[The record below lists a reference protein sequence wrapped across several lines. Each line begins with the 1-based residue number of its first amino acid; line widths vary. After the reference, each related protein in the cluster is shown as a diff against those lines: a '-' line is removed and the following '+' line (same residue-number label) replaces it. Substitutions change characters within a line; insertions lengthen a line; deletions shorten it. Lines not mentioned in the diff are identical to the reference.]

1 MTTCDDVT
9 AAPCSCDSCTA
20 DLAVNPFLTLRVA
33 YGMLL
38 GEDDFRTMMGNPRGK
53 HMLHGA
59 WLHGSGVA
67 WGYGVSVAGERVLK
81 VAPGLAVDGFGREL
95 LLETT
100 WSTDIRDW
108 LVEQELTQ
116 EADGCSTRTLHACL
130 VVRFGCCPTAPVPTL
145 ADPCDVTRKHDD
157 FSRVAETAEIAL
169 LPQKCPCPPRP
180 YHRVRVLLGLDEV
193 GEKDPAGEE
202 ALEAVELVAHTRP
215 DDRAREL
222 LCQFHRLAALDG
234 VDLHPATEPGDAFPT
249 FFPMTEDHAA
259 VVLARVEIDIRE
271 DNGCTEITGVRP
283 DGSCRTA
290 LLPTATIQDLVC
302 GLAPGLIGPESDRD
316 AGGPRVIPESLQWTE
331 DGRVLTFAVTAPL
344 NAGSLRRAVR
354 LTSLS
359 ERGWVDEDI
368 DAVRYDPAVPAV
380 LVEMAD
386 RPINELVRLIV
397 SGTGP
402 TPVFGANPPVPLA
415 GVVGGASG
423 TKNDGHDAV
432 LTFPNPITFPNP
444 TENRGTEA

>member
-1 MTTCDDVT
+1 MTTCDDVP

-20 DLAVNPFLTLRVA
+20 DLSVNPFLALRVT

-38 GEDDFRTMMGNPRGK
+38 GEDDFRAMMGNPRGK
-53 HMLHGA
+53 HMLHSA

-81 VAPGLAVDGFGREL
+81 VSPGLAVDDLGREL

-100 WSTDIRDW
+100 WTEDIRDW
-108 LVEQELTQ
+108 LVKQGLTQ
-116 EADGCSTRTLHACL
+116 EADGCRNRTLHACL
-130 VVRFGCCPTAPVPTL
+130 VARFGCCPTAPVPTL

-157 FSRVAETAEIAL
+157 FSRIAETTEIAL
-169 LPQKCPCPPRP
+169 LPQECPCPPQS

-193 GEKDPAGEE
+193 GTQDPAGKE
-202 ALEAVELVAHTRP
+202 ALKAVELVAHTSP

-222 LCQFHRLAALDG
+222 LRQFRRLAALDV
-234 VDLHPATEPGDAFPT
+234 VDLRPATEAGADSPTLFPV
-249 FFPMTEDHAA
+249 TEDHAA
-259 VVLARVEIDIRE
+259 VVLACVEIDVRE
-271 DNGCTEITGVRP
+271 DNGCAEITEVRY
-283 DGSCRTA
+283 DTSCRTA
-290 LLPTATIQDLVC
+290 LLPTATIQDLTC
-302 GLAPGLIGPESDRD
+302 GLAPGLISPEGDRD
-316 AGGPRVIPESLQWTE
+316 ARGPRVLPGSLQWTA
-331 DGRVLTFAVTAPL
+331 DGRVLSFAVTAPL
-344 NAGSLRRAVR
+344 NAGSLRRAVH

-368 DAVRYDPAVPAV
+368 DAVRYDPAGPAV

-402 TPVFGANPPVPLA
+402 TPVFGSDPPVPLA
-415 GVVGGASG
+415 GVVGGPPG

-432 LTFPNPITFPNP
+432 LTFANPITFPNP

>member
-20 DLAVNPFLTLRVA
+20 DLPVNPFVALRVA

-53 HMLHGA
+53 HMLHNA

-67 WGYGVSVAGERVLK
+67 WGYDIAIAGDRVLK
-81 VAPGLAVDGFGREL
+81 VCPGLAVDGLGREL

-100 WSTDIRDW
+100 WSTDVRDW
-108 LVEQELTQ
+108 VVEQEPTQ
-116 EADGCSTRTLHACL
+116 QAEGCINHTVHACL
-130 VVRFGCCPTAPVPTL
+130 VARFGCCPTDPVPTL

-157 FSRVAETAEIAL
+157 FSRIVETAEIVL
-169 LPQKCPCPPRP
+169 LPQECPSRPRP

-193 GEKDPAGEE
+193 GEPDPAGKE
-202 ALEAVELVAHTRP
+202 ALEAVELVAHSST
-215 DDRAREL
+215 DDRPREL
-222 LCQFHRLAALDG
+222 LRQFRRLAALDV
-234 VDLHPATEPGDAFPT
+234 VDLQPATETGDASLT
-249 FFPMTEDHAA
+249 FFPVAEDHAA
-259 VVLARVEIDIRE
+259 VVLARVEIDVRE
-271 DNGCTEITGVRP
+271 ETGCTEITDVRL
-283 DGSCRTA
+283 DVSCRTT

-302 GLAPGLIGPESDRD
+302 GLAPGLIGAESNRD
-316 AGGPRVIPESLQWTE
+316 AGGPRVIPESIKWTP
-331 DGRVLTFAVTAPL
+331 DGRVLSFAVTAPL